1 MSERYID
8 ARELAEAMGV
18 SLATIVRWTRAG
30 APSETWG
37 MRVRRYR
44 LSEVEAWARERP
56 ATINGDSRSAVRDAT
71 GRNIDRR

>member
-18 SLATIVRWTRAG
+18 SLSTITRWTRAG

-37 MRVRRYR
+37 IRVRRYR
-44 LSEVEAWARERP
+44 LSEVEAWLRERA
-56 ATINGDSRSAVRDAT
+56 ATLNRDPRPAVRDAD